1 MRILKSLTLA
11 SFLLVFL
18 SGCSAL
24 PVLDPKGP
32 VGEAQKDL
40 IFWSI
45 AFMLFIVAV
54 VFALFTFMVVR
65 YRERPGH
72 ETYEPE
78 EMEGNKW
85 LELLW
90 TGVPVIIVIFLA
102 VPTVNTIYQLEE
114 PPESSKDKEPLVIH
128 ATSADWKWFFSY
140 PEQGIETVNYLH
152 IPEDRAILFKL
163 TSADSMAALW
173 IPRLGGQEYN
183 MSGMRTELFLQ
194 ADEPGV
200 YNGRNAN
207 FTGRGFTEQ
216 TFKVYAE
223 KPEKFQEWV
232 EKTKENAP
240 KLTKSKYDHMLLPGH
255 VERQTFSS
263 THLEYVDHAMNAEYT
278 VKVRER
284 LGYDPEEAS
293 SH

>member
-1 MRILKSLTLA
+1 MKLLKH
-11 SFLLVFL
+11 SFLLSSLVLFL
-18 SGCSAL
+18 SGCSSL

-45 AFMLFIVAV
+45 FLMLVIVAV
-54 VFALFTFMVVR
+54 VFALFAFMIVR
-65 YRERPGH
+65 YRERPGYEDH
-72 ETYEPE
+72 EPE
-78 EMEGNKW
+78 EIEGNTW
-85 LELLW
+85 LEIFW
-90 TGVPVIIVIFLA
+90 TGIPVIIVILLA
-102 VPTVNTIYQLEE
+102 VPTVRTIYQLEE

-128 ATSADWKWFFSY
+128 ATSADWKWFFTY

-152 IPEDRAILFKL
+152 IPEDRPILFKL

-183 MSGMRTELFLQ
+183 MAGMMNELYLQ

-200 YNGRNAN
+200 YKGRNAN

-216 TFKVYAE
+216 RFEVFAQT
-223 KPEKFQEWV
+223 PEEFSAWV
-232 EKTKENAP
+232 EQTQEEAP
-240 KLTKSKYDHMLLPGH
+240 KLTQSQYDELLIPGH
-255 VERQTFSS
+255 VDPQAYSS
-263 THLEYVDHAMNAEYT
+263 THLEYVNHAKNAEY
-278 VKVRER
+278 VFEAYER
-284 LGYDPEEAS
+284 QGYDPEEAL